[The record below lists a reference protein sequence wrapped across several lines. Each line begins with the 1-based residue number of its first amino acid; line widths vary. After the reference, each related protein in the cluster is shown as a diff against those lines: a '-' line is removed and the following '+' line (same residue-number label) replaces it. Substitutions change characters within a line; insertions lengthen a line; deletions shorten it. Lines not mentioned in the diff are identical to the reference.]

1 MGPAAPVVARFVP
14 PFVPP
19 VSRARL
25 LLLAPARRWGSM
37 DQSTPSRLA
46 VARKAE
52 QDLVRQRQLLEDLRF
67 DGHRTTEAEAALQ
80 KLEAAYSSV
89 LAKLDALREAQ
100 AEN

>member
-1 MGPAAPVVARFVP
+1 
-14 PFVPP
+14 
-19 VSRARL
+19 
-25 LLLAPARRWGSM
+25 M
-37 DQSTPSRLA
+37 DHSTPSRLQLLEA

-89 LAKLDALREAQ
+89 LAKLEALREAQ
-100 AEN
+100 AEIKPADALRRNGDGNRLVS

>member
-1 MGPAAPVVARFVP
+1 M
-14 PFVPP
+14 
-19 VSRARL
+19 SRARL

-37 DQSTPSRLA
+37 DHSTSGRLQLLEA

-67 DGHRTTEAEAALQ
+67 DGHITTEAEAALQ

-89 LAKLDALREAQ
+89 LAKLEALREAQ
-100 AEN
+100 AGN